1 MDKKKHFNF
10 SKKQKITIFSLLAIL
25 ILIASVVGFFSVR
38 FYNHSYEGNT
48 DPAKVNTVDE
58 DIKFIEVPGIR
69 NILLLSSDAR
79 PGEDVSRSDSIMILT
94 IDNINKKLKVTSLMR
109 DMLVKIYGHGE
120 EKLNHAF
127 AYGGPTKTIET
138 IQNNFGI
145 KLHNYV
151 IVDFNAFVKVID
163 AINGIEVTIKD
174 YELDELN
181 KYILDGGG
189 SEKDLLPAPG
199 TYNLNGYQALS
210 YARIRKVGIKDYEL
224 DELNKYILDG
234 GGSEKDLLPAPGTYN
249 LNGYQALSYA
259 RIRKVGNGEYERTER
274 QRAVLQIALEKVKDM
289 STVKLV
295 SLLNEL
301 FPYIKTNISLG
312 NAMDY
317 GFTALNVGKN
327 CNFEIEQFRVPID
340 SISKGGIIDNKGW
353 VFVIDKVETSKALQE
368 FIFNNNKNYEPDTS
382 NFDSIIEQYFND
394 YDIKDDT
401 NHPDYEYVPSINTN
415 GNFEKP
421 KNDSNNSNN
430 YNSNNKVEK
439 PSNQESNENSS
450 NKPSSGN
457 NSTGN
462 NSTEKPNTSEKP
474 NIPQETPIQPPS
486 EDNGASD
493 KVEKP
498 SSQGNNEN
506 PSNKP
511 TNGSNSTDNNSTEKP
526 NTSEKPNTPQ
536 ETPTEQP
543 SENNGSSGNGESSN
557 TPSTDGNASSEN
569 SNNQNNTE
577 GN

>member
-1 MDKKKHFNF
+1 MDKKKQFNF
-10 SKKQKITIFSLLAIL
+10 SKKQKITIFSLISIL
-25 ILIASVVGFFSVR
+25 ILITSVVGFFVFR

-58 DIKFIEVPGIR
+58 DIKFKEVPGIT

-109 DMLVKIYGHGE
+109 DMLVKIDGHGE

-145 KLHNYV
+145 KLNNYV

-163 AINGIEVTIKD
+163 GINGIEVTVKD

-189 SEKDLLPAPG
+189 SEKDLLP
-199 TYNLNGYQALS
+199 S
-210 YARIRKVGIKDYEL
+210 
-224 DELNKYILDG
+224 
-234 GGSEKDLLPAPGTYN
+234 PGTYN

-274 QRAVLQIALEKVKDM
+274 QRAVLQIALEKIKDM
-289 STVKLV
+289 SKVKIV

-301 FPYIKTNISLG
+301 FPYVKTNISLG

-317 GFTALNVGKN
+317 GFTALNVGKK
-327 CNFEIEQFRVPID
+327 CNFEIEQFRVPLD
-340 SISKGGIIDNKGW
+340 SISKGGIINNKGW

-368 FIFNNNKNYEPDTS
+368 FIFNDNKNYEPDTS

-401 NHPDYEYVPSINTN
+401 THPDYEYVPIINTN
-415 GNFEKP
+415 NNFENS
-421 KNDSNNSNN
+421 KNNLNTSSNNNSND
-430 YNSNNKVEK
+430 KVEK
-439 PSNQESNENSS
+439 SSNQGSNENSS
-450 NKPSSGN
+450 NKPSSGSTSTSN
-457 NSTGN
+457 NF
-462 NSTEKPNTSEKP
+462 TEKPNTS
-474 NIPQETPIQPPS
+474 QETS
-486 EDNGASD
+486 
-493 KVEKP
+493 K
-498 SSQGNNEN
+498 
-506 PSNKP
+506 
-511 TNGSNSTDNNSTEKP
+511 
-526 NTSEKPNTPQ
+526 
-536 ETPTEQP
+536 P
-543 SENNGSSGNGESSN
+543 SENNGDSGNIDSSN
-557 TPSTDGNASSEN
+557 TPSIDGNASSEN
-569 SNNQNNTE
+569 NTE
-577 GN
+577 VN

>member
-25 ILIASVVGFFSVR
+25 ILIASVVGFFVFR

-58 DIKFIEVPGIR
+58 DIKFKEVPGIT

-109 DMLVKIYGHGE
+109 DMLVKIDGHGE

-145 KLHNYV
+145 KLNNYV
-151 IVDFNAFVKVID
+151 ILDFNAFVKVID
-163 AINGIEVTIKD
+163 AINGIEVTVKD

-189 SEKDLLPAPG
+189 SEEDLLP
-199 TYNLNGYQALS
+199 S
-210 YARIRKVGIKDYEL
+210 
-224 DELNKYILDG
+224 
-234 GGSEKDLLPAPGTYN
+234 PGTYN

-301 FPYIKTNISLG
+301 FPYVKTNISLG

-317 GFTALNVGKN
+317 GFTALNVGKK
-327 CNFEIEQFRVPID
+327 CNFEIEQFRVPLD
-340 SISKGGIIDNKGW
+340 SISKGGIINNKGW

-368 FIFNNNKNYEPDTS
+368 FIFNDNKNYEPDTS

-401 NHPDYEYVPSINTN
+401 THPDYEYVPSINTN

-421 KNDSNNSNN
+421 KNNSGNSSNN
-430 YNSNNKVEK
+430 NSNNKVEK
-439 PSNQESNENSS
+439 PSNQGNSVNSS
-450 NKPSSGN
+450 NKPSNGST
-457 NSTGN
+457 STGN

-474 NIPQETPIQPPS
+474 SIPQETP
-486 EDNGASD
+486 A
-493 KVEKP
+493 EK
-498 SSQGNNEN
+498 
-506 PSNKP
+506 
-511 TNGSNSTDNNSTEKP
+511 
-526 NTSEKPNTPQ
+526 
-536 ETPTEQP
+536 P

-557 TPSTDGNASSEN
+557 TQSNNGNTSSEN
-569 SNNQNNTE
+569 NNNQNNTE

>member
-25 ILIASVVGFFSVR
+25 ILIASVVGFFVFR

-58 DIKFIEVPGIR
+58 DIKFKEVPGIT

-109 DMLVKIYGHGE
+109 DMLVKIDGHGE

-145 KLHNYV
+145 KLNNYV

-163 AINGIEVTIKD
+163 AINGIEVTVKD

-189 SEKDLLPAPG
+189 SEEDLLP
-199 TYNLNGYQALS
+199 S
-210 YARIRKVGIKDYEL
+210 
-224 DELNKYILDG
+224 
-234 GGSEKDLLPAPGTYN
+234 PGTYN

-301 FPYIKTNISLG
+301 FPYVKTNISLG

-317 GFTALNVGKN
+317 GFTALNVGKK
-327 CNFEIEQFRVPID
+327 CNFEIEQFRVPLD
-340 SISKGGIIDNKGW
+340 SISKGGIINNKGW

-368 FIFNNNKNYEPDTS
+368 FIFNDNKNYEPDTS

-401 NHPDYEYVPSINTN
+401 THPDYEYVPSINTN

-421 KNDSNNSNN
+421 KNNSGNSSNNNSSNN
-430 YNSNNKVEK
+430 NVEK
-439 PSNQESNENSS
+439 PSNQGNSVNSS
-450 NKPSSGN
+450 NKPSSGST
-457 NSTGN
+457 STGN

-474 NIPQETPIQPPS
+474 SI
-486 EDNGASD
+486 
-493 KVEKP
+493 
-498 SSQGNNEN
+498 
-506 PSNKP
+506 
-511 TNGSNSTDNNSTEKP
+511 
-526 NTSEKPNTPQ
+526 PQ
-536 ETPTEQP
+536 ETPTEKP

-557 TPSTDGNASSEN
+557 IQSNNGNTSSEN
-569 SNNQNNTE
+569 NNNQNNTE

>member
-25 ILIASVVGFFSVR
+25 ILIASVVGFFVFR

-58 DIKFIEVPGIR
+58 DIKFKEVPGIT

-109 DMLVKIYGHGE
+109 DMLVKIDGHGE

-145 KLHNYV
+145 KLNNYV
-151 IVDFNAFVKVID
+151 IVDFSAFVKVID
-163 AINGIEVTIKD
+163 AINGIEVTVKD

-189 SEKDLLPAPG
+189 SEEDLLP
-199 TYNLNGYQALS
+199 S
-210 YARIRKVGIKDYEL
+210 
-224 DELNKYILDG
+224 
-234 GGSEKDLLPAPGTYN
+234 PGTYN

-301 FPYIKTNISLG
+301 FPYVKTNISLG

-317 GFTALNVGKN
+317 GFTALNVGKK
-327 CNFEIEQFRVPID
+327 CNFEIEQFRVPLD
-340 SISKGGIIDNKGW
+340 SISKGGIINNKGW
-353 VFVIDKVETSKALQE
+353 VFVIDKVETSKSLQE
-368 FIFNNNKNYEPDTS
+368 FIFNDNKNYEPDTS

-401 NHPDYEYVPSINTN
+401 THPDYEYVPSINTN

-421 KNDSNNSNN
+421 KNNSGNSSNN
-430 YNSNNKVEK
+430 NSNNKVEK
-439 PSNQESNENSS
+439 PSNQGNSVNSS
-450 NKPSSGN
+450 NKPSSGST
-457 NSTGN
+457 STGN

-474 NIPQETPIQPPS
+474 SI
-486 EDNGASD
+486 
-493 KVEKP
+493 
-498 SSQGNNEN
+498 
-506 PSNKP
+506 
-511 TNGSNSTDNNSTEKP
+511 
-526 NTSEKPNTPQ
+526 PQ
-536 ETPTEQP
+536 ETPTEKP

-557 TPSTDGNASSEN
+557 TQSNTGNTSSEN

>member
-25 ILIASVVGFFSVR
+25 ILIASVVGFFIFR

-58 DIKFIEVPGIR
+58 DIKFKEVPGIT

-109 DMLVKIYGHGE
+109 DMLVKIDGHGE

-163 AINGIEVTIKD
+163 AINGIEVT
-174 YELDELN
+174 
-181 KYILDGGG
+181 
-189 SEKDLLPAPG
+189 
-199 TYNLNGYQALS
+199 
-210 YARIRKVGIKDYEL
+210 IKDYEL

-368 FIFNNNKNYEPDTS
+368 FIFNDNKNYEPDTS

-401 NHPDYEYVPSINTN
+401 THPDYEYVPSINTN

-421 KNDSNNSNN
+421 KNNSNNSNN

-439 PSNQESNENSS
+439 PSNQGSNENSS

-462 NSTEKPNTSEKP
+462 NSTEKPNTSKKP

-486 EDNGASD
+486 EDNGAS
-493 KVEKP
+493 
-498 SSQGNNEN
+498 
-506 PSNKP
+506 
-511 TNGSNSTDNNSTEKP
+511 GS
-526 NTSEKPNTPQ
+526 
-536 ETPTEQP
+536 
-543 SENNGSSGNGESSN
+543 GEFSN

-569 SNNQNNTE
+569 NNNQNNNE
-577 GN
+577 VN

>member
-25 ILIASVVGFFSVR
+25 ILIASVVGFFIFR

-58 DIKFIEVPGIR
+58 DIKFKEVPGIT

-109 DMLVKIYGHGE
+109 DMLVKIDGHGE

-210 YARIRKVGIKDYEL
+210 YARIRKVG
-224 DELNKYILDG
+224 
-234 GGSEKDLLPAPGTYN
+234 
-249 LNGYQALSYA
+249 
-259 RIRKVGNGEYERTER
+259 NGEYERTER

-301 FPYIKTNISLG
+301 FPYVKTNISLG

-401 NHPDYEYVPSINTN
+401 THPDYEYVPSINTN
-415 GNFEKP
+415 GNFENP
-421 KNDSNNSNN
+421 KNNSSNNSTS
-430 YNSNNKVEK
+430 SNN
-439 PSNQESNENSS
+439 NSS
-450 NKPSSGN
+450 NN
-457 NSTGN
+457 
-462 NSTEKPNTSEKP
+462 
-474 NIPQETPIQPPS
+474 
-486 EDNGASD
+486 

>member
-25 ILIASVVGFFSVR
+25 ILIASVVGFFIFR

-58 DIKFIEVPGIR
+58 DIKFKEVPGIT

-109 DMLVKIYGHGE
+109 DMLVKIDGHGE

-163 AINGIEVTIKD
+163 AINGIEVT
-174 YELDELN
+174 
-181 KYILDGGG
+181 
-189 SEKDLLPAPG
+189 
-199 TYNLNGYQALS
+199 
-210 YARIRKVGIKDYEL
+210 IKDYEL

-368 FIFNNNKNYEPDTS
+368 FIFNDNKNYEPDTS

-401 NHPDYEYVPSINTN
+401 THPDYEYVPSINTN

-421 KNDSNNSNN
+421 KNNSSNNSTS
-430 YNSNNKVEK
+430 SNN
-439 PSNQESNENSS
+439 NSS
-450 NKPSSGN
+450 NN
-457 NSTGN
+457 
-462 NSTEKPNTSEKP
+462 
-474 NIPQETPIQPPS
+474 
-486 EDNGASD
+486 

-536 ETPTEQP
+536 ETPIEQP

-557 TPSTDGNASSEN
+557 TPSTDGNTSSEN

>member
-25 ILIASVVGFFSVR
+25 ILIASVVGFFIFR

-58 DIKFIEVPGIR
+58 DIKFKEVPGIT

-109 DMLVKIYGHGE
+109 DMLVKIDGHGE

-163 AINGIEVTIKD
+163 AINGIEVT
-174 YELDELN
+174 
-181 KYILDGGG
+181 
-189 SEKDLLPAPG
+189 
-199 TYNLNGYQALS
+199 
-210 YARIRKVGIKDYEL
+210 IKDYEL

-368 FIFNNNKNYEPDTS
+368 FIFNNNKNFEPDTS

-401 NHPDYEYVPSINTN
+401 THPDYEYVPSINTN
-415 GNFEKP
+415 GNFENP
-421 KNDSNNSNN
+421 KNNSSNNSTS
-430 YNSNNKVEK
+430 SNN
-439 PSNQESNENSS
+439 NSS
-450 NKPSSGN
+450 NN
-457 NSTGN
+457 
-462 NSTEKPNTSEKP
+462 
-474 NIPQETPIQPPS
+474 
-486 EDNGASD
+486 

-536 ETPTEQP
+536 ETPTEKP

>member
-25 ILIASVVGFFSVR
+25 ILIASVVGFFVFR

-58 DIKFIEVPGIR
+58 DIKFKEVPGIT

-79 PGEDVSRSDSIMILT
+79 HGEDVSRSDSIMILT

-109 DMLVKIYGHGE
+109 DMLVKIDGHGE

-145 KLHNYV
+145 KLNNYV

-163 AINGIEVTIKD
+163 AINGIEVTVKD

-189 SEKDLLPAPG
+189 SEEDLLP
-199 TYNLNGYQALS
+199 S
-210 YARIRKVGIKDYEL
+210 
-224 DELNKYILDG
+224 
-234 GGSEKDLLPAPGTYN
+234 PGTYN

-301 FPYIKTNISLG
+301 FPYVKTNISLG

-317 GFTALNVGKN
+317 GFTALNVGKK
-327 CNFEIEQFRVPID
+327 CNFEIEQFRVPLD
-340 SISKGGIIDNKGW
+340 SISKGGIINNKGW

-368 FIFNNNKNYEPDTS
+368 FIFNDNKNYEPDTS

-401 NHPDYEYVPSINTN
+401 THPDYEYVPSINTN

-421 KNDSNNSNN
+421 KNNSGNSSNN
-430 YNSNNKVEK
+430 NSNNKVEK
-439 PSNQESNENSS
+439 PSNQGNSVNSS
-450 NKPSSGN
+450 NKPSNGST
-457 NSTGN
+457 STGN

-474 NIPQETPIQPPS
+474 SIPQETP
-486 EDNGASD
+486 A
-493 KVEKP
+493 EK
-498 SSQGNNEN
+498 
-506 PSNKP
+506 
-511 TNGSNSTDNNSTEKP
+511 
-526 NTSEKPNTPQ
+526 
-536 ETPTEQP
+536 P

-557 TPSTDGNASSEN
+557 TQSNNGNTSSEN
-569 SNNQNNTE
+569 NNNQNNTE

>member
-25 ILIASVVGFFSVR
+25 ILIASVVGFFVFR

-58 DIKFIEVPGIR
+58 DIKFKEVPEIT

-109 DMLVKIYGHGE
+109 DMLVKIDGHGE

-145 KLHNYV
+145 KLNNYV
-151 IVDFNAFVKVID
+151 IVDFSAFVKVID
-163 AINGIEVTIKD
+163 AINGIEVTVKD

-189 SEKDLLPAPG
+189 SEEDLLP
-199 TYNLNGYQALS
+199 S
-210 YARIRKVGIKDYEL
+210 
-224 DELNKYILDG
+224 
-234 GGSEKDLLPAPGTYN
+234 PGTYN

-301 FPYIKTNISLG
+301 FPYVKTNISLG

-317 GFTALNVGKN
+317 GFTALNVGKK
-327 CNFEIEQFRVPID
+327 CNFEIEQFRVPLD
-340 SISKGGIIDNKGW
+340 SISKGGIINNKGW

-368 FIFNNNKNYEPDTS
+368 FIFNDNKNYEPDTS

-401 NHPDYEYVPSINTN
+401 THPDYEYVPSINTN

-421 KNDSNNSNN
+421 KNNSGNSSNN
-430 YNSNNKVEK
+430 NSNNKVEK
-439 PSNQESNENSS
+439 PSSQGNSVNSS

-474 NIPQETPIQPPS
+474 SI
-486 EDNGASD
+486 
-493 KVEKP
+493 
-498 SSQGNNEN
+498 
-506 PSNKP
+506 
-511 TNGSNSTDNNSTEKP
+511 
-526 NTSEKPNTPQ
+526 PQ
-536 ETPTEQP
+536 ETPTEKP

-557 TPSTDGNASSEN
+557 TQSNDGNTSSE
-569 SNNQNNTE
+569 NNTE

>member
-25 ILIASVVGFFSVR
+25 ILIASVVGFFIFR

-58 DIKFIEVPGIR
+58 DIKFKEVPGIT

-79 PGEDVSRSDSIMILT
+79 PGEDVSRSDSIIILT
-94 IDNINKKLKVTSLMR
+94 IDNLNKKLKVTSLMR
-109 DMLVKIYGHGE
+109 DMLVKIDGHGE

-210 YARIRKVGIKDYEL
+210 YARIRKVG
-224 DELNKYILDG
+224 
-234 GGSEKDLLPAPGTYN
+234 
-249 LNGYQALSYA
+249 
-259 RIRKVGNGEYERTER
+259 NGEYERTER

-301 FPYIKTNISLG
+301 FPYVKTNISLG

-368 FIFNNNKNYEPDTS
+368 FIFNNNKNYEPNTS

-401 NHPDYEYVPSINTN
+401 THPDYEYVPSINTN
-415 GNFEKP
+415 GNFENP
-421 KNDSNNSNN
+421 KNNSSNNSTS
-430 YNSNNKVEK
+430 SNN
-439 PSNQESNENSS
+439 NSS
-450 NKPSSGN
+450 NN
-457 NSTGN
+457 
-462 NSTEKPNTSEKP
+462 
-474 NIPQETPIQPPS
+474 
-486 EDNGASD
+486 

>member
-25 ILIASVVGFFSVR
+25 ILIASVVGFFVFR

-58 DIKFIEVPGIR
+58 DIKFKEVQGIT

-109 DMLVKIYGHGE
+109 DMLVKIDGHGE

-145 KLHNYV
+145 KLNNYV

-163 AINGIEVTIKD
+163 AINGIEVTVKD

-189 SEKDLLPAPG
+189 SEEDLLP
-199 TYNLNGYQALS
+199 S
-210 YARIRKVGIKDYEL
+210 
-224 DELNKYILDG
+224 
-234 GGSEKDLLPAPGTYN
+234 PGTYN

-301 FPYIKTNISLG
+301 FPYVKTNISLG

-317 GFTALNVGKN
+317 GFTALNVGKK
-327 CNFEIEQFRVPID
+327 CNFEIEQFRVPLD
-340 SISKGGIIDNKGW
+340 SISKGGIINNKGW

-368 FIFNNNKNYEPDTS
+368 FIFNDNKNYEPDTS

-401 NHPDYEYVPSINTN
+401 THPDYEYVPSINTN

-421 KNDSNNSNN
+421 KNNSGNSSNN
-430 YNSNNKVEK
+430 NSSNKVEK
-439 PSNQESNENSS
+439 PSNQGNSVNSS
-450 NKPSSGN
+450 NKPSSGST
-457 NSTGN
+457 STGN

-474 NIPQETPIQPPS
+474 NIPQETPI
-486 EDNGASD
+486 
-493 KVEKP
+493 EK
-498 SSQGNNEN
+498 
-506 PSNKP
+506 
-511 TNGSNSTDNNSTEKP
+511 
-526 NTSEKPNTPQ
+526 
-536 ETPTEQP
+536 P

-557 TPSTDGNASSEN
+557 TQYNNGNTSSEN

>member
-25 ILIASVVGFFSVR
+25 ILIASVVGFFVFR

-58 DIKFIEVPGIR
+58 DIKFKEVPGIT

-109 DMLVKIYGHGE
+109 DMLVKIDGHGE

-145 KLHNYV
+145 KLNNYV

-163 AINGIEVTIKD
+163 AINGIEVTVKD

-189 SEKDLLPAPG
+189 SEEDLLP
-199 TYNLNGYQALS
+199 S
-210 YARIRKVGIKDYEL
+210 
-224 DELNKYILDG
+224 
-234 GGSEKDLLPAPGTYN
+234 PGTYN

-301 FPYIKTNISLG
+301 FPYVKTNISLG

-317 GFTALNVGKN
+317 GFTALNVGKK
-327 CNFEIEQFRVPID
+327 CNFEIEQFRVPLD
-340 SISKGGIIDNKGW
+340 SISKGGIINNKGW

-368 FIFNNNKNYEPDTS
+368 FIFNDNKNYEPDTS

-401 NHPDYEYVPSINTN
+401 THPDYEYVPSINTN

-421 KNDSNNSNN
+421 KNNSGNSSNN
-430 YNSNNKVEK
+430 NSNNKVEK
-439 PSNQESNENSS
+439 PSNQGNSVNSS
-450 NKPSSGN
+450 NKPSNG
-457 NSTGN
+457 STSTCN

-474 NIPQETPIQPPS
+474 SI
-486 EDNGASD
+486 
-493 KVEKP
+493 
-498 SSQGNNEN
+498 
-506 PSNKP
+506 
-511 TNGSNSTDNNSTEKP
+511 
-526 NTSEKPNTPQ
+526 PQ
-536 ETPTEQP
+536 ETPTEKP
-543 SENNGSSGNGESSN
+543 SENNGSS
-557 TPSTDGNASSEN
+557 
-569 SNNQNNTE
+569 
-577 GN
+577 

>member
-25 ILIASVVGFFSVR
+25 ILIASVVGFFIFR

-58 DIKFIEVPGIR
+58 DIKFKEVPGIT

-109 DMLVKIYGHGE
+109 DMLVKIDGHGE

-189 SEKDLLPAPG
+189 SEKDLLP
-199 TYNLNGYQALS
+199 S
-210 YARIRKVGIKDYEL
+210 
-224 DELNKYILDG
+224 
-234 GGSEKDLLPAPGTYN
+234 PGTYN

-401 NHPDYEYVPSINTN
+401 THPDYEYVPSINTN
-415 GNFEKP
+415 GNFENP
-421 KNDSNNSNN
+421 KNNSSNNSTS
-430 YNSNNKVEK
+430 SNN
-439 PSNQESNENSS
+439 NSS
-450 NKPSSGN
+450 NN
-457 NSTGN
+457 
-462 NSTEKPNTSEKP
+462 
-474 NIPQETPIQPPS
+474 
-486 EDNGASD
+486 

-536 ETPTEQP
+536 ETPTEKP

-577 GN
+577 EN

>member
-1 MDKKKHFNF
+1 MDKKKQFNF
-10 SKKQKITIFSLLAIL
+10 SKKQKITIFSLIAIL
-25 ILIASVVGFFSVR
+25 ILITSVVGFFVFR

-58 DIKFIEVPGIR
+58 DIKFKEVPGIT

-109 DMLVKIYGHGE
+109 DMLVKIDGHGE

-145 KLHNYV
+145 KLNNYV

-163 AINGIEVTIKD
+163 AINGIEVTVKD

-189 SEKDLLPAPG
+189 SEKDLLP
-199 TYNLNGYQALS
+199 S
-210 YARIRKVGIKDYEL
+210 
-224 DELNKYILDG
+224 
-234 GGSEKDLLPAPGTYN
+234 PGTYN

-274 QRAVLQIALEKVKDM
+274 QRAVLQIALEKIKDM
-289 STVKLV
+289 SKVKIV

-301 FPYIKTNISLG
+301 FPYVKTNISLG

-317 GFTALNVGKN
+317 GFTALNVGKK
-327 CNFEIEQFRVPID
+327 CNFEIEQFRVPLD
-340 SISKGGIIDNKGW
+340 SISKGGIINNKGW

-368 FIFNNNKNYEPDTS
+368 FIFNDNKNYEPDTS

-401 NHPDYEYVPSINTN
+401 THPDYEYVPIINTN
-415 GNFEKP
+415 NNFENS
-421 KNDSNNSNN
+421 KNNLNTSSNNNSN
-430 YNSNNKVEK
+430 
-439 PSNQESNENSS
+439 
-450 NKPSSGN
+450 
-457 NSTGN
+457 
-462 NSTEKPNTSEKP
+462 
-474 NIPQETPIQPPS
+474 
-486 EDNGASD
+486 D
-493 KVEKP
+493 KVEK
-498 SSQGNNEN
+498 SI
-506 PSNKP
+506 NK
-511 TNGSNSTDNNSTEKP
+511 SYM
-526 NTSEKPNTPQ
+526 
-536 ETPTEQP
+536 
-543 SENNGSSGNGESSN
+543 ESKVIRFHI
-557 TPSTDGNASSEN
+557 AFLL
-569 SNNQNNTE
+569 
-577 GN
+577 

>member
-25 ILIASVVGFFSVR
+25 ILIASVVGFFIFR

-58 DIKFIEVPGIR
+58 DIKFKEVPGIT

-109 DMLVKIYGHGE
+109 DMLVKIDGHGE

-189 SEKDLLPAPG
+189 SERDLL
-199 TYNLNGYQALS
+199 TS
-210 YARIRKVGIKDYEL
+210 
-224 DELNKYILDG
+224 
-234 GGSEKDLLPAPGTYN
+234 PGTYN

-301 FPYIKTNISLG
+301 FPYVKTNISLG

-401 NHPDYEYVPSINTN
+401 THPDYEYVPSINTN
-415 GNFEKP
+415 GNFENP
-421 KNDSNNSNN
+421 KNNSSNNSTS
-430 YNSNNKVEK
+430 SN
-439 PSNQESNENSS
+439 NSS
-450 NKPSSGN
+450 NN
-457 NSTGN
+457 
-462 NSTEKPNTSEKP
+462 
-474 NIPQETPIQPPS
+474 
-486 EDNGASD
+486 

-506 PSNKP
+506 PYNKP

-526 NTSEKPNTPQ
+526 NTSEKPNTPP
-536 ETPTEQP
+536 ETPTEKP

-557 TPSTDGNASSEN
+557 TPSTDGNTSSEN

>member
-1 MDKKKHFNF
+1 MDKKKQFNF
-10 SKKQKITIFSLLAIL
+10 SKKQKITIFSLIAIL
-25 ILIASVVGFFSVR
+25 ILITSVVGFFVFR

-58 DIKFIEVPGIR
+58 DIKFKEVPGIT

-109 DMLVKIYGHGE
+109 DMLVKIDGHGE

-145 KLHNYV
+145 KLNNYV

-163 AINGIEVTIKD
+163 AINGVEVTIKD

-189 SEKDLLPAPG
+189 SEKDLLP
-199 TYNLNGYQALS
+199 S
-210 YARIRKVGIKDYEL
+210 
-224 DELNKYILDG
+224 
-234 GGSEKDLLPAPGTYN
+234 PGTYN

-274 QRAVLQIALEKVKDM
+274 QRAVLQIALEKIKDM

-301 FPYIKTNISLG
+301 FPYVKTNISLG
-312 NAMDY
+312 NSIDY
-317 GFTALNVGKN
+317 GFTALNIGKK
-327 CNFEIEQFRVPID
+327 CNFEIEQFRVPLD
-340 SISKGGIIDNKGW
+340 SISKGGIINNKGW

-368 FIFNNNKNYEPDTS
+368 FIFNDNKNYEPDTS

-401 NHPDYEYVPSINTN
+401 THPDYEYVPIINTN
-415 GNFEKP
+415 GNFENS
-421 KNDSNNSNN
+421 KNNLNNSSNNNSND
-430 YNSNNKVEK
+430 KVEK
-439 PSNQESNENSS
+439 SSNQGSNENSS
-450 NKPSSGN
+450 NKPSSGST
-457 NSTGN
+457 STGN
-462 NSTEKPNTSEKP
+462 NSTEKPNNFK
-474 NIPQETPIQPPS
+474 
-486 EDNGASD
+486 
-493 KVEKP
+493 
-498 SSQGNNEN
+498 
-506 PSNKP
+506 
-511 TNGSNSTDNNSTEKP
+511 KP
-526 NTSEKPNTPQ
+526 NTSQ
-536 ETPTEQP
+536 ETSKP
-543 SENNGSSGNGESSN
+543 SENNGDSGNIDSSN
-557 TPSTDGNASSEN
+557 TPSIDGNASSEN
-569 SNNQNNTE
+569 NTE
-577 GN
+577 VN

>member
-25 ILIASVVGFFSVR
+25 ILIASVVGFFIFR

-58 DIKFIEVPGIR
+58 EIKFKEVPGIT

-109 DMLVKIYGHGE
+109 DMLVKIDGHGE

-163 AINGIEVTIKD
+163 AINGIEIT
-174 YELDELN
+174 
-181 KYILDGGG
+181 
-189 SEKDLLPAPG
+189 
-199 TYNLNGYQALS
+199 
-210 YARIRKVGIKDYEL
+210 IKDYEL

-401 NHPDYEYVPSINTN
+401 THPDYEYVPSINTN
-415 GNFEKP
+415 GNFENP
-421 KNDSNNSNN
+421 KNNSSNNST
-430 YNSNNKVEK
+430 
-439 PSNQESNENSS
+439 SS
-450 NKPSSGN
+450 N
-457 NSTGN
+457 
-462 NSTEKPNTSEKP
+462 
-474 NIPQETPIQPPS
+474 
-486 EDNGASD
+486 

-536 ETPTEQP
+536 EAPTEKP

>member
-25 ILIASVVGFFSVR
+25 ILIASVVGFFVFR

-58 DIKFIEVPGIR
+58 DIKFKEVPGIT

-109 DMLVKIYGHGE
+109 DMLVKIDGHGE

-145 KLHNYV
+145 KLNNYV
-151 IVDFNAFVKVID
+151 IVDFSAFVKVID
-163 AINGIEVTIKD
+163 AINGIEVTVKD

-189 SEKDLLPAPG
+189 SEEDLLP
-199 TYNLNGYQALS
+199 S
-210 YARIRKVGIKDYEL
+210 
-224 DELNKYILDG
+224 
-234 GGSEKDLLPAPGTYN
+234 PGTYN

-301 FPYIKTNISLG
+301 FPYVKTNISLG

-317 GFTALNVGKN
+317 GFTALNVGKK
-327 CNFEIEQFRVPID
+327 CNFEIEQFRVPLD
-340 SISKGGIIDNKGW
+340 SISKGGIINNKGW

-368 FIFNNNKNYEPDTS
+368 FIFNDNKNYEPDTS

-401 NHPDYEYVPSINTN
+401 THPDYEYVPSINTN

-421 KNDSNNSNN
+421 KNNSGNSSNN
-430 YNSNNKVEK
+430 NSNNKVEK
-439 PSNQESNENSS
+439 PSNQGNSVNSS
-450 NKPSSGN
+450 NKPSSGST
-457 NSTGN
+457 STGN

-474 NIPQETPIQPPS
+474 SI
-486 EDNGASD
+486 
-493 KVEKP
+493 
-498 SSQGNNEN
+498 
-506 PSNKP
+506 
-511 TNGSNSTDNNSTEKP
+511 
-526 NTSEKPNTPQ
+526 PQ
-536 ETPTEQP
+536 ETPTEKP

-557 TPSTDGNASSEN
+557 TQSNTGNTSSEN

>member
-25 ILIASVVGFFSVR
+25 ILIASVVGFFVFR

-58 DIKFIEVPGIR
+58 DIKFKEVPGIT

-109 DMLVKIYGHGE
+109 DMLVKIDGHGE

-145 KLHNYV
+145 KLNNYV
-151 IVDFNAFVKVID
+151 IVDFSAFVKVID
-163 AINGIEVTIKD
+163 AINGIEVTVKD

-189 SEKDLLPAPG
+189 SEEDLLP
-199 TYNLNGYQALS
+199 S
-210 YARIRKVGIKDYEL
+210 
-224 DELNKYILDG
+224 
-234 GGSEKDLLPAPGTYN
+234 PGTYN

-301 FPYIKTNISLG
+301 FPYVKTNISLG

-317 GFTALNVGKN
+317 GFTALNVGKK
-327 CNFEIEQFRVPID
+327 CNFEIEQFRVPLD
-340 SISKGGIIDNKGW
+340 SISKGGIINNKGW
-353 VFVIDKVETSKALQE
+353 IFVIDKVETSKALQE
-368 FIFNNNKNYEPDTS
+368 FIFNDNKNYEPDTS

-401 NHPDYEYVPSINTN
+401 THPDYEYVPSINTN

-421 KNDSNNSNN
+421 KNNSGNSSNNNS
-430 YNSNNKVEK
+430 SNNKVEK
-439 PSNQESNENSS
+439 PSNQGNSVNSS
-450 NKPSSGN
+450 NKPSSGST
-457 NSTGN
+457 STGN

-474 NIPQETPIQPPS
+474 SI
-486 EDNGASD
+486 
-493 KVEKP
+493 
-498 SSQGNNEN
+498 
-506 PSNKP
+506 
-511 TNGSNSTDNNSTEKP
+511 
-526 NTSEKPNTPQ
+526 PQ
-536 ETPTEQP
+536 ETPTEKP

-557 TPSTDGNASSEN
+557 TQSNNGNTSSEN
-569 SNNQNNTE
+569 NNNQNNTE

>member
-1 MDKKKHFNF
+1 M
-10 SKKQKITIFSLLAIL
+10 
-25 ILIASVVGFFSVR
+25 
-38 FYNHSYEGNT
+38 
-48 DPAKVNTVDE
+48 
-58 DIKFIEVPGIR
+58 
-69 NILLLSSDAR
+69 LSSDAR

-109 DMLVKIYGHGE
+109 DMLVKIDGHGE

-189 SEKDLLPAPG
+189 SEKDLLP
-199 TYNLNGYQALS
+199 S
-210 YARIRKVGIKDYEL
+210 
-224 DELNKYILDG
+224 
-234 GGSEKDLLPAPGTYN
+234 PGTYN

-401 NHPDYEYVPSINTN
+401 THPDYEYVPSINTN
-415 GNFEKP
+415 GNFENP
-421 KNDSNNSNN
+421 KNNSSNNST
-430 YNSNNKVEK
+430 SNN
-439 PSNQESNENSS
+439 NNSS
-450 NKPSSGN
+450 NN
-457 NSTGN
+457 
-462 NSTEKPNTSEKP
+462 
-474 NIPQETPIQPPS
+474 
-486 EDNGASD
+486 

>member
-1 MDKKKHFNF
+1 MDKKKQFNF
-10 SKKQKITIFSLLAIL
+10 SKKQKITIFSLISIL
-25 ILIASVVGFFSVR
+25 ILITSVVGFFVFR

-58 DIKFIEVPGIR
+58 DIKFKEVPGIT

-109 DMLVKIYGHGE
+109 DMLVKIDGHGE

-145 KLHNYV
+145 KLNNYV

-163 AINGIEVTIKD
+163 AINGIEVTVKD

-189 SEKDLLPAPG
+189 SEKDLLP
-199 TYNLNGYQALS
+199 S
-210 YARIRKVGIKDYEL
+210 
-224 DELNKYILDG
+224 
-234 GGSEKDLLPAPGTYN
+234 PGTYN

-274 QRAVLQIALEKVKDM
+274 QRAVLQIALEKIKDM
-289 STVKLV
+289 SKVKIV

-301 FPYIKTNISLG
+301 FPYVKTNISLG

-317 GFTALNVGKN
+317 GFTALNVGKK
-327 CNFEIEQFRVPID
+327 CNFEIEQFRVPLD
-340 SISKGGIIDNKGW
+340 SISKGGIINNKGW

-368 FIFNNNKNYEPDTS
+368 FIFNDNKNYEPDTS

-401 NHPDYEYVPSINTN
+401 THPDYEYVPIINTN
-415 GNFEKP
+415 NNFENS
-421 KNDSNNSNN
+421 KNNLNNSSNNNSND
-430 YNSNNKVEK
+430 KVEK
-439 PSNQESNENSS
+439 SSNQGSNENSS
-450 NKPSSGN
+450 NKPSSGSTSTSN
-457 NSTGN
+457 NF
-462 NSTEKPNTSEKP
+462 TEKPNTS
-474 NIPQETPIQPPS
+474 QETS
-486 EDNGASD
+486 
-493 KVEKP
+493 K
-498 SSQGNNEN
+498 
-506 PSNKP
+506 
-511 TNGSNSTDNNSTEKP
+511 
-526 NTSEKPNTPQ
+526 
-536 ETPTEQP
+536 P
-543 SENNGSSGNGESSN
+543 SENNGDSGNIDSSN
-557 TPSTDGNASSEN
+557 TPSIDGNASSEN
-569 SNNQNNTE
+569 NTE
-577 GN
+577 VN

>member
-25 ILIASVVGFFSVR
+25 ILIASVVGFFVFR

-58 DIKFIEVPGIR
+58 DIKFKEVPGIT

-109 DMLVKIYGHGE
+109 DMLVKIDGHGE

-145 KLHNYV
+145 KLNNY
-151 IVDFNAFVKVID
+151 VDFNAFVKVID
-163 AINGIEVTIKD
+163 AINGIEVTVKD

-189 SEKDLLPAPG
+189 SEEDLLP
-199 TYNLNGYQALS
+199 S
-210 YARIRKVGIKDYEL
+210 
-224 DELNKYILDG
+224 
-234 GGSEKDLLPAPGTYN
+234 PGTYN

-301 FPYIKTNISLG
+301 FPYVKTNISLG

-317 GFTALNVGKN
+317 GFTALNVGKK
-327 CNFEIEQFRVPID
+327 CNFEIEQFRVPLD
-340 SISKGGIIDNKGW
+340 SISKGGIINNKGW

-368 FIFNNNKNYEPDTS
+368 FIFNDNKNYEPDTS

-401 NHPDYEYVPSINTN
+401 THPDYEYVPS
-415 GNFEKP
+415 
-421 KNDSNNSNN
+421 SNN
-430 YNSNNKVEK
+430 NSNNKVEK
-439 PSNQESNENSS
+439 PSNQGNSVNSS
-450 NKPSSGN
+450 NKPSNGST
-457 NSTGN
+457 STGN

-474 NIPQETPIQPPS
+474 SI
-486 EDNGASD
+486 
-493 KVEKP
+493 
-498 SSQGNNEN
+498 
-506 PSNKP
+506 
-511 TNGSNSTDNNSTEKP
+511 
-526 NTSEKPNTPQ
+526 PQ
-536 ETPTEQP
+536 ETPTEKP

-557 TPSTDGNASSEN
+557 TQSNNGNTSSKN

>member
-25 ILIASVVGFFSVR
+25 ILIASVVGFFIFR

-58 DIKFIEVPGIR
+58 DIKFKEVPGIT

-109 DMLVKIYGHGE
+109 DMLVKIDGHGE

-189 SEKDLLPAPG
+189 SEKDLLP
-199 TYNLNGYQALS
+199 S
-210 YARIRKVGIKDYEL
+210 
-224 DELNKYILDG
+224 
-234 GGSEKDLLPAPGTYN
+234 PGTYN

-301 FPYIKTNISLG
+301 FPYVKTNISLG

-368 FIFNNNKNYEPDTS
+368 FIFNDNKNYEPDTS

-401 NHPDYEYVPSINTN
+401 THPDYEYVPSINTN
-415 GNFEKP
+415 GNFENP
-421 KNDSNNSNN
+421 KNNSSNNSTS
-430 YNSNNKVEK
+430 SNN
-439 PSNQESNENSS
+439 NSS
-450 NKPSSGN
+450 NN
-457 NSTGN
+457 
-462 NSTEKPNTSEKP
+462 
-474 NIPQETPIQPPS
+474 
-486 EDNGASD
+486 

-526 NTSEKPNTPQ
+526 NTSEKPNTPP

-557 TPSTDGNASSEN
+557 TPSTDGNTSSEN

>member
-25 ILIASVVGFFSVR
+25 ILIASVVGFFVFR

-58 DIKFIEVPGIR
+58 DIKFKEVPGIT

-109 DMLVKIYGHGE
+109 DMLVKIDGHGE

-145 KLHNYV
+145 KLNNYV

-163 AINGIEVTIKD
+163 AINGIEVTVKD

-189 SEKDLLPAPG
+189 SEEDLLP
-199 TYNLNGYQALS
+199 S
-210 YARIRKVGIKDYEL
+210 
-224 DELNKYILDG
+224 
-234 GGSEKDLLPAPGTYN
+234 PGTYN

-301 FPYIKTNISLG
+301 FPYVKTNISLG

-317 GFTALNVGKN
+317 GFTALNVGKK
-327 CNFEIEQFRVPID
+327 CNFEIEQFRIPLD
-340 SISKGGIIDNKGW
+340 SISKGGIINNKGW

-368 FIFNNNKNYEPDTS
+368 FIFNDNKNYEPDTS

-401 NHPDYEYVPSINTN
+401 THPDYEYVPSINTN

-421 KNDSNNSNN
+421 KNNSGNSSNN
-430 YNSNNKVEK
+430 NSNNKVEK
-439 PSNQESNENSS
+439 PSNQGNSVNSS
-450 NKPSSGN
+450 NKPSSGST
-457 NSTGN
+457 STGN

-474 NIPQETPIQPPS
+474 SI
-486 EDNGASD
+486 
-493 KVEKP
+493 
-498 SSQGNNEN
+498 
-506 PSNKP
+506 
-511 TNGSNSTDNNSTEKP
+511 
-526 NTSEKPNTPQ
+526 PQ
-536 ETPTEQP
+536 ETPTEKP

-557 TPSTDGNASSEN
+557 IQSNNGNTSSEN
-569 SNNQNNTE
+569 NNNQNNTE

>member
-25 ILIASVVGFFSVR
+25 ILIASVVGFFVFR

-58 DIKFIEVPGIR
+58 DIKFKEVPGIT

-109 DMLVKIYGHGE
+109 DMLVKIDGHGE

-145 KLHNYV
+145 KLNNYV

-163 AINGIEVTIKD
+163 AINGIEVTVKD

-189 SEKDLLPAPG
+189 SEEDLLP
-199 TYNLNGYQALS
+199 S
-210 YARIRKVGIKDYEL
+210 
-224 DELNKYILDG
+224 
-234 GGSEKDLLPAPGTYN
+234 PGTYN

-301 FPYIKTNISLG
+301 FPYVKTNISLG

-317 GFTALNVGKN
+317 GFTALNVGKK
-327 CNFEIEQFRVPID
+327 CNFEIEQFRVPLD
-340 SISKGGIIDNKGW
+340 SISKGGIINNKGW

-368 FIFNNNKNYEPDTS
+368 FIFNDNKNYEPDTS

-401 NHPDYEYVPSINTN
+401 THPDYEYVPSINTN

-421 KNDSNNSNN
+421 KNNSGNSSNN
-430 YNSNNKVEK
+430 NSNNKVEK
-439 PSNQESNENSS
+439 PSNQGNSVNSS
-450 NKPSSGN
+450 NKPSNGST
-457 NSTGN
+457 STGN
-462 NSTEKPNTSEKP
+462 NSTEKPS
-474 NIPQETPIQPPS
+474 I
-486 EDNGASD
+486 
-493 KVEKP
+493 
-498 SSQGNNEN
+498 
-506 PSNKP
+506 
-511 TNGSNSTDNNSTEKP
+511 
-526 NTSEKPNTPQ
+526 PQ
-536 ETPTEQP
+536 ETPTEKP

-557 TPSTDGNASSEN
+557 TQSNNGNTSSEN

>member
-25 ILIASVVGFFSVR
+25 ILIASVVGFFVFR

-58 DIKFIEVPGIR
+58 DIKFKEVPGIT

-109 DMLVKIYGHGE
+109 DMLVKIDGHGE

-145 KLHNYV
+145 KLNNYV

-163 AINGIEVTIKD
+163 AINGIEVTVKD

-189 SEKDLLPAPG
+189 SEEDLLP
-199 TYNLNGYQALS
+199 S
-210 YARIRKVGIKDYEL
+210 
-224 DELNKYILDG
+224 
-234 GGSEKDLLPAPGTYN
+234 PGTYN

-301 FPYIKTNISLG
+301 FPYVKTNISLG

-317 GFTALNVGKN
+317 GFTALNVGKK
-327 CNFEIEQFRVPID
+327 CNFEIEQFRVPLD
-340 SISKGGIIDNKGW
+340 SISKGGIINNKGW

-368 FIFNNNKNYEPDTS
+368 FIFNDNKNYEPDTS

-401 NHPDYEYVPSINTN
+401 THPDYEYVPSINTN

-421 KNDSNNSNN
+421 KNNSGNSSNN
-430 YNSNNKVEK
+430 NSNNKVEK
-439 PSNQESNENSS
+439 PSNQGNSVNSS
-450 NKPSSGN
+450 NKPSNGST
-457 NSTGN
+457 STGN

-474 NIPQETPIQPPS
+474 SI
-486 EDNGASD
+486 
-493 KVEKP
+493 
-498 SSQGNNEN
+498 
-506 PSNKP
+506 
-511 TNGSNSTDNNSTEKP
+511 
-526 NTSEKPNTPQ
+526 PQ
-536 ETPTEQP
+536 ETPTEKS

-557 TPSTDGNASSEN
+557 TQSNNGNTSSEN

>member
-25 ILIASVVGFFSVR
+25 ILIASVVGFFVFR
-38 FYNHSYEGNT
+38 FYNHSYEENT

-58 DIKFIEVPGIR
+58 DIKFKEVPGIT

-109 DMLVKIYGHGE
+109 DMLVKIDGHGE

-145 KLHNYV
+145 KLNNYV

-163 AINGIEVTIKD
+163 AINGIEVTVKD

-189 SEKDLLPAPG
+189 SEEDLLP
-199 TYNLNGYQALS
+199 S
-210 YARIRKVGIKDYEL
+210 
-224 DELNKYILDG
+224 
-234 GGSEKDLLPAPGTYN
+234 PGTYN

-301 FPYIKTNISLG
+301 FPYVKTNISLG

-317 GFTALNVGKN
+317 GFTALNVGKK
-327 CNFEIEQFRVPID
+327 CNFEIEQFRVPLD
-340 SISKGGIIDNKGW
+340 SISKGGIINNKGW

-368 FIFNNNKNYEPDTS
+368 FIFNDNKNYEPDTS

-401 NHPDYEYVPSINTN
+401 THPDYEYVPSINTN

-421 KNDSNNSNN
+421 KNNSGNSSNNNS
-430 YNSNNKVEK
+430 SNNKVEK
-439 PSNQESNENSS
+439 PSNQGNSVNSS
-450 NKPSSGN
+450 NKPSSGST
-457 NSTGN
+457 STGN

-474 NIPQETPIQPPS
+474 SI
-486 EDNGASD
+486 
-493 KVEKP
+493 
-498 SSQGNNEN
+498 
-506 PSNKP
+506 
-511 TNGSNSTDNNSTEKP
+511 
-526 NTSEKPNTPQ
+526 PQ
-536 ETPTEQP
+536 ETPTEKP

-557 TPSTDGNASSEN
+557 TQSNNGNTSSEN

>member
-25 ILIASVVGFFSVR
+25 ILIASVVGFFVFR

-58 DIKFIEVPGIR
+58 DIKFKEVPGIT

-109 DMLVKIYGHGE
+109 DMLVKIDGHGE

-145 KLHNYV
+145 KLNNYV

-163 AINGIEVTIKD
+163 AINGIEVTVKD

-189 SEKDLLPAPG
+189 SEEDLLP
-199 TYNLNGYQALS
+199 S
-210 YARIRKVGIKDYEL
+210 
-224 DELNKYILDG
+224 
-234 GGSEKDLLPAPGTYN
+234 PGTYN

-301 FPYIKTNISLG
+301 FPYVKTNISLG

-317 GFTALNVGKN
+317 GFTALNVGKK
-327 CNFEIEQFRVPID
+327 CNFEIEQFRVPLD
-340 SISKGGIIDNKGW
+340 SISKGGIINNKGW

-368 FIFNNNKNYEPDTS
+368 FIFNDNKNYEPDTS

-401 NHPDYEYVPSINTN
+401 THPDYEYVPSINTN

-421 KNDSNNSNN
+421 KNNSGNSSNNNS
-430 YNSNNKVEK
+430 SNNKVEK
-439 PSNQESNENSS
+439 PSNQGNSVNSS
-450 NKPSSGN
+450 NKPSNGST
-457 NSTGN
+457 STGN
-462 NSTEKPNTSEKP
+462 NSTEKPN
-474 NIPQETPIQPPS
+474 
-486 EDNGASD
+486 
-493 KVEKP
+493 
-498 SSQGNNEN
+498 
-506 PSNKP
+506 
-511 TNGSNSTDNNSTEKP
+511 NSEKP
-526 NTSEKPNTPQ
+526 NTSQ
-536 ETPTEQP
+536 ETSKP
-543 SENNGSSGNGESSN
+543 SENNGDSGNIDSSN
-557 TPSTDGNASSEN
+557 TPSIDGNASSEN
-569 SNNQNNTE
+569 NTE
-577 GN
+577 VN

>member
-25 ILIASVVGFFSVR
+25 ILIASVVGFFVFR

-58 DIKFIEVPGIR
+58 DIKFKEVPGIT

-109 DMLVKIYGHGE
+109 DMLVKIDGHGE

-145 KLHNYV
+145 KLNNYV
-151 IVDFNAFVKVID
+151 ILDFNAFVKVID
-163 AINGIEVTIKD
+163 AINGIEVTVKD

-189 SEKDLLPAPG
+189 SEEDLLP
-199 TYNLNGYQALS
+199 S
-210 YARIRKVGIKDYEL
+210 
-224 DELNKYILDG
+224 
-234 GGSEKDLLPAPGTYN
+234 PGTYN

-301 FPYIKTNISLG
+301 FPYVKTNISLG

-317 GFTALNVGKN
+317 GFTALNVGKK
-327 CNFEIEQFRVPID
+327 CNFEIEQFRVPLD
-340 SISKGGIIDNKGW
+340 SISKGGIINNKGW

-368 FIFNNNKNYEPDTS
+368 FIFNDNKNYEPDTS

-401 NHPDYEYVPSINTN
+401 THPDYEYVPSINTN

-421 KNDSNNSNN
+421 KNNSGNSSNN
-430 YNSNNKVEK
+430 NSNNKVEK
-439 PSNQESNENSS
+439 PSNQGNSVNSS
-450 NKPSSGN
+450 NKPSNGST
-457 NSTGN
+457 STGN

-474 NIPQETPIQPPS
+474 SIPQETP
-486 EDNGASD
+486 A
-493 KVEKP
+493 EK
-498 SSQGNNEN
+498 
-506 PSNKP
+506 
-511 TNGSNSTDNNSTEKP
+511 
-526 NTSEKPNTPQ
+526 
-536 ETPTEQP
+536 P

-557 TPSTDGNASSEN
+557 TQSNNGNTSSEN
-569 SNNQNNTE
+569 SNNQSNTE

>member
-25 ILIASVVGFFSVR
+25 ILIASVVGFFIFR

-58 DIKFIEVPGIR
+58 DIKFKEVPGIT

-109 DMLVKIYGHGE
+109 DMLVKIDGHGE

-151 IVDFNAFVKVID
+151 IIDFNAFVKVID

-189 SEKDLLPAPG
+189 SERDLL
-199 TYNLNGYQALS
+199 TS
-210 YARIRKVGIKDYEL
+210 
-224 DELNKYILDG
+224 
-234 GGSEKDLLPAPGTYN
+234 PGTYN

-401 NHPDYEYVPSINTN
+401 THPDYEYVPSINTN
-415 GNFEKP
+415 GNFENP
-421 KNDSNNSNN
+421 KNNSSNNST
-430 YNSNNKVEK
+430 SNN
-439 PSNQESNENSS
+439 NNSS
-450 NKPSSGN
+450 NN
-457 NSTGN
+457 
-462 NSTEKPNTSEKP
+462 
-474 NIPQETPIQPPS
+474 
-486 EDNGASD
+486 

-536 ETPTEQP
+536 ETPTEKP

>member
-25 ILIASVVGFFSVR
+25 ILIASVVGFFIFR

-58 DIKFIEVPGIR
+58 DIKFKEVPGIT

-109 DMLVKIYGHGE
+109 DMLVKIDGHGE

-189 SEKDLLPAPG
+189 SEKDLLP
-199 TYNLNGYQALS
+199 S
-210 YARIRKVGIKDYEL
+210 
-224 DELNKYILDG
+224 
-234 GGSEKDLLPAPGTYN
+234 PGTYN

-401 NHPDYEYVPSINTN
+401 THPDYEYVPSINTN
-415 GNFEKP
+415 GNFENP
-421 KNDSNNSNN
+421 KNNSSNNSTS
-430 YNSNNKVEK
+430 SNN
-439 PSNQESNENSS
+439 NSS
-450 NKPSSGN
+450 NN
-457 NSTGN
+457 
-462 NSTEKPNTSEKP
+462 
-474 NIPQETPIQPPS
+474 
-486 EDNGASD
+486 

-577 GN
+577 EN

>member
-25 ILIASVVGFFSVR
+25 ILIASVVGFFVFR

-58 DIKFIEVPGIR
+58 DIKFKEVPGIT

-109 DMLVKIYGHGE
+109 DMLVKIDGHGE

-145 KLHNYV
+145 KLNNYV

-163 AINGIEVTIKD
+163 AINGIEVTVKD

-189 SEKDLLPAPG
+189 SEEDLLP
-199 TYNLNGYQALS
+199 S
-210 YARIRKVGIKDYEL
+210 
-224 DELNKYILDG
+224 
-234 GGSEKDLLPAPGTYN
+234 PGTYN

-301 FPYIKTNISLG
+301 FPYVKTNISLG

-317 GFTALNVGKN
+317 GFTALNVGKK
-327 CNFEIEQFRVPID
+327 CNFEIEQFRVPLD
-340 SISKGGIIDNKGW
+340 SISKGGIINNKGW

-368 FIFNNNKNYEPDTS
+368 FIFNDNKNYEPDTS

-401 NHPDYEYVPSINTN
+401 THPDYEYVPSINTN

-421 KNDSNNSNN
+421 KNNSGNSSNNNS
-430 YNSNNKVEK
+430 SNNKVEK
-439 PSNQESNENSS
+439 PSNQGNSVNSS
-450 NKPSSGN
+450 NKPSSGST
-457 NSTGN
+457 STGN

-474 NIPQETPIQPPS
+474 SIPQETP
-486 EDNGASD
+486 A
-493 KVEKP
+493 EK
-498 SSQGNNEN
+498 
-506 PSNKP
+506 
-511 TNGSNSTDNNSTEKP
+511 
-526 NTSEKPNTPQ
+526 
-536 ETPTEQP
+536 P

-557 TPSTDGNASSEN
+557 TQSNNGNTSSEN
-569 SNNQNNTE
+569 NNNQNNTE
-577 GN
+577 EN

>member
-25 ILIASVVGFFSVR
+25 ILIASVVGFFVFR

-58 DIKFIEVPGIR
+58 DIKFKEVPGIT

-109 DMLVKIYGHGE
+109 DMLVKIDGHGE
-120 EKLNHAF
+120 EKFNHAF

-145 KLHNYV
+145 KLNNYV
-151 IVDFNAFVKVID
+151 ILDFNAFVKVID
-163 AINGIEVTIKD
+163 AINGIEVTVKD

-189 SEKDLLPAPG
+189 SEEDLLP
-199 TYNLNGYQALS
+199 S
-210 YARIRKVGIKDYEL
+210 
-224 DELNKYILDG
+224 
-234 GGSEKDLLPAPGTYN
+234 PGTYN

-301 FPYIKTNISLG
+301 FPYVKTNISLG

-317 GFTALNVGKN
+317 GFTALNVGKK
-327 CNFEIEQFRVPID
+327 CNFEIEQFRVPLD
-340 SISKGGIIDNKGW
+340 SISKGGIINNKGW

-368 FIFNNNKNYEPDTS
+368 FIFNDNKNYEPDTS
-382 NFDSIIEQYFND
+382 NFDSIIEQYFNY

-401 NHPDYEYVPSINTN
+401 THPDYEYVPSINTN

-421 KNDSNNSNN
+421 KNNSGNSSNN
-430 YNSNNKVEK
+430 NSNNKVEK
-439 PSNQESNENSS
+439 PSNQGNSVNSS
-450 NKPSSGN
+450 NKPSNGST
-457 NSTGN
+457 STGN

-474 NIPQETPIQPPS
+474 SIPQETP
-486 EDNGASD
+486 A
-493 KVEKP
+493 EK
-498 SSQGNNEN
+498 
-506 PSNKP
+506 
-511 TNGSNSTDNNSTEKP
+511 
-526 NTSEKPNTPQ
+526 
-536 ETPTEQP
+536 P

-557 TPSTDGNASSEN
+557 TQSNNGNTSSEN
-569 SNNQNNTE
+569 SNNQSNTE

>member
-25 ILIASVVGFFSVR
+25 ILIASVVGFFVFR

-58 DIKFIEVPGIR
+58 DIKFKEVPGIT

-109 DMLVKIYGHGE
+109 DMLVKIDGHGE

-145 KLHNYV
+145 KLNNYV

-163 AINGIEVTIKD
+163 AINGIEVTVKD

-189 SEKDLLPAPG
+189 SEEDLLP
-199 TYNLNGYQALS
+199 S
-210 YARIRKVGIKDYEL
+210 
-224 DELNKYILDG
+224 
-234 GGSEKDLLPAPGTYN
+234 PGTYN

-301 FPYIKTNISLG
+301 FPYVKTNISLG

-317 GFTALNVGKN
+317 GFTALNVGKK
-327 CNFEIEQFRVPID
+327 CNFEIEQFRVPLD
-340 SISKGGIIDNKGW
+340 SISKGGIINNKGW

-368 FIFNNNKNYEPDTS
+368 FIFNDNKNYEPDTS
-382 NFDSIIEQYFND
+382 NFDYIIEQYFND

-401 NHPDYEYVPSINTN
+401 THPDYEYVPSINTN

-421 KNDSNNSNN
+421 KNNSGNSSNN
-430 YNSNNKVEK
+430 NSNNKVEK
-439 PSNQESNENSS
+439 PSNQGNSVNSS
-450 NKPSSGN
+450 NKPSSEST
-457 NSTGN
+457 STGN

-474 NIPQETPIQPPS
+474 SIPQETP
-486 EDNGASD
+486 A
-493 KVEKP
+493 EK
-498 SSQGNNEN
+498 
-506 PSNKP
+506 
-511 TNGSNSTDNNSTEKP
+511 
-526 NTSEKPNTPQ
+526 
-536 ETPTEQP
+536 P

-557 TPSTDGNASSEN
+557 T
-569 SNNQNNTE
+569 
-577 GN
+577 